1 MQRQRE
7 NKQLQRHKKKE
18 SDAKTSTAQL
28 LQRHKKQLQRN
39 KRDTNE
45 TQTSAETDAPHVLHG
60 EHN

>member
-7 NKQLQRHKKKE
+7 NKQLQRHKKE
-18 SDAKTSTAQL
+18 SGAKTSTAQL
-28 LQRHKKQLQRN
+28 LQRQKKQLQRN

-45 TQTSAETDAPHVLHG
+45 TKTSAETDAPHVLHR